1 MLSLGPGHLPATM
14 ELRGFLLYFVL
25 LATLLVTPSR
35 AVLKSYFYRFGEDA
49 GDTPLPDEDEISS
62 PETSLRV
69 PIVFFGQIYDSIFVS
84 TISFGCEFICV

>member
-1 MLSLGPGHLPATM
+1 M
-14 ELRGFLLYFVL
+14 ELRGFLLYSAL
-25 LATLLVTPSR
+25 LATLLVAPSQ

-49 GDTPLPDEDEISS
+49 GDTPLPDEDEVSS

-84 TISFGCEFICV
+84 KESFGSTCV